1 MDAHITSEPA
11 TALPAAPVLT
21 VVLPAFNEARTIDT
35 ILQRVLAST
44 YHPEVIVVNDASTD
58 ATAEVLAK
66 WSGHPQVRLLT
77 HAVNQGKG
85 SAIRTGLTAATGEFC
100 IIQDADLEY
109 DPADY
114 PVLIEP
120 LRQRTATAVF
130 GSRYSQRFREEWR
143 LFRHGVRVL
152 NWVVR
157 GLYGQTLTDEAT
169 CYKALPTALYR
180 VLDLQCTRFEFCPE
194 VTAKLCRLGVRIH
207 EVPISYAPRSTS
219 EGKKIR
225 LRDGWQ
231 AIQEL
236 WRWRRWKP
244 SVEASE
250 FVKQWPTTTKAAS
263 LPAASP
269 VVVLS

>member
-1 MDAHITSEPA
+1 MDAHIASDD
-11 TALPAAPVLT
+11 TAAPQPSPVLT
-21 VVLPAFNEARTIDT
+21 VVIPAYNEARTIST
-35 ILQRVLAST
+35 ILERVVAST
-44 YHPEVIVVNDASTD
+44 YRPEVIVVNDASTD
-58 ATAEVLAK
+58 TTADVLTK
-66 WSGHPQVRLLT
+66 WAAHPQVRLLT

-85 SAIRTGLTAATGEFC
+85 SAIRTGLIAATGEFC

-114 PVLIEP
+114 PLLIEP
-120 LRQRTATAVF
+120 LRKRTATAVF

-152 NWVVR
+152 NGVVR
-157 GLYGQTLTDEAT
+157 MLYGQSLTDEAT

-180 VLDLQCTRFEFCPE
+180 GLDLQCTRFEFCPE

-236 WRWRRWKP
+236 WRWRRWQP
-244 SVEASE
+244 TAEAIE
-250 FVKQWPTTTKAAS
+250 FVKRWPTTNPAS
-263 LPAASP
+263 LPAASS
-269 VVVLS
+269 VVVPS